1 MLAIAERRE
10 VAKKT
15 GRPKG
20 DRDDVTVKVARQ
32 IASKAKMI
40 ASDRGVSVAE
50 VLSEILEVPINR
62 SYAQMLRNLEGQEK

>member
-1 MLAIAERRE
+1 MLSVAEKTQ

-20 DRDDVTVKVARQ
+20 NRDDVTVKVARQ
-32 IASKAKMI
+32 IAAKAKLI

-50 VLSEILEVPINR
+50 VLSEILESPINR
-62 SYAQMLRNLEGQEK
+62 AYAQMIRKLEGEQK